1 MDGVSE
7 NMVVGVGSLAFW
19 ANWIQLAKIKSEA
32 LNQRLQGL
40 SQMSDFCAKVTTEAI
55 AGEGMIV
62 TAGGLDM
69 HVPRQPYSFVQYS
82 RGTMHASEKDRECT
96 MQCVCWLRCIL
107 MQQATSTSSR
117 CIGFAHNRSMMPLP
131 LGSPQ
136 CMAEAVK
143 PFCTVWIGLGSMIP
157 EPLFFSWVSCLSIKN
172 WVLTDSS
179 VSSDKFQRG
188 P

>member
-96 MQCVCWLRCIL
+96 MQYVC
-107 MQQATSTSSR
+107 
-117 CIGFAHNRSMMPLP
+117 
-131 LGSPQ
+131 
-136 CMAEAVK
+136 
-143 PFCTVWIGLGSMIP
+143 
-157 EPLFFSWVSCLSIKN
+157 
-172 WVLTDSS
+172 
-179 VSSDKFQRG
+179 
-188 P
+188 